1 MKMRLIVTLSCLLL
15 AFAAPAASSKDASYT
30 QSTAVVVRAHPWLTR
45 GLDRESLIG
54 IRFWG
59 GIDGQFGGP
68 LQQPITF
75 RFQLTNCTREQ
86 LGELLLWYLP
96 YDPAPYSWREGLGQM
111 PGTISESSISDSEFT
126 LTYTPRPNS
135 GDQWIYPR
143 TGGRVES
150 DYIWLTAAIDPAIS
164 RDAEIRVSVDNS
176 QIRLQDGTYAV
187 DNNLLSDDTVA
198 PHRVYPYKYR
208 VNAYLRD
215 DRMAKAAGRTR
226 DVFSGDGTPEGEAQ
240 EARLRVSNLTELT
253 LIDVFPIY
261 NAETDTFELSWD
273 RKREGDYRVNDT
285 LGLERLKG
293 FRAAYHPEARVHISL
308 TKDGWPYGSDARV
321 NEHTLDSMDTGKAF
335 RASVLGHAVGD
346 KYRLAFVDHLV
357 ELAKDYKLNGVDFD
371 WEYPNLNANGGML
384 NPRDKWGEYG
394 KYGRLLRDLA
404 EAFFNEGME
413 VAFCA
418 NQTGWALPTS
428 GEFSAPAD
436 FVISMAYGPWET
448 FLGNAVLS
456 QGINV

>member
-15 AFAAPAASSKDASYT
+15 AAAAPAASSKDAHYT

-45 GLDRESLIG
+45 GLPRESLIG

-59 GIDGQFGGP
+59 GIGGQFGGP

-75 RFQLTNCTREQ
+75 RFQLKNCTREQ

-187 DNNLLSDDTVA
+187 D
-198 PHRVYPYKYR
+198 
-208 VNAYLRD
+208 LR
-215 DRMAKAAGRTR
+215 G
-226 DVFSGDGTPEGEAQ
+226 Q
-240 EARLRVSNLTELT
+240 
-253 LIDVFPIY
+253 
-261 NAETDTFELSWD
+261 
-273 RKREGDYRVNDT
+273 
-285 LGLERLKG
+285 
-293 FRAAYHPEARVHISL
+293 
-308 TKDGWPYGSDARV
+308 
-321 NEHTLDSMDTGKAF
+321 
-335 RASVLGHAVGD
+335 
-346 KYRLAFVDHLV
+346 
-357 ELAKDYKLNGVDFD
+357 
-371 WEYPNLNANGGML
+371 
-384 NPRDKWGEYG
+384 
-394 KYGRLLRDLA
+394 
-404 EAFFNEGME
+404 
-413 VAFCA
+413 
-418 NQTGWALPTS
+418 
-428 GEFSAPAD
+428 
-436 FVISMAYGPWET
+436 
-448 FLGNAVLS
+448 
-456 QGINV
+456 